1 MNEIV
6 LERDNEDEGHFMQ
19 LDDDEKSLME
29 GLILDHE
36 SEGPVGSSRPVNP
49 LPRRTNPVR
58 RSRASVQRQ
67 FHAPSEPDIDA
78 FVNPSKK
85 TMPHPTYMDEEDEI
99 QSEGGF
105 GQMDDE
111 EGDMH
116 QGGFGGGM
124 QGGEE
129 PTEGYKSIDEEKA
142 DLLNR
147 LARLKKKGHNIS
159 KLTAYSDISEVR
171 SEYQRIKYSIDAESA
186 IKFSRRLLIASSTGV
201 EFLNKKYNPFDIFLE
216 GWSESVMENIE
227 DYDGVFEELY
237 NKYKSSVE
245 VAPEIKLLTMVGG
258 SAMMFHLTNS
268 MFKAAIPNMSQVMK
282 QNPDLVQNM
291 MSAVQNTVAPQQ
303 AQDPT
308 QQPVQTGGRREMQGP
323 NLDLSQ
329 LMGGVMMPPPPPMNT
344 TLPTHDEKRID
355 EEVTLD
361 DIKNL
366 VQADE
371 EDDDISDIVSVVSQG
386 ETRDLNLTSKKKTR
400 KKKSNKKEIS
410 I

>member
-1 MNEIV
+1 MNTIE
-6 LERDNEDEGHFMQ
+6 LQKNNDGEGHFME
-19 LDDDEKSLME
+19 LDDEEQSLME
-29 GLILDHE
+29 GLVLDHE
-36 SEGPVGSSRPVNP
+36 VEEPVGLTRRVNP
-49 LPRRTNPVR
+49 IPRKTNPVR
-58 RSRASVQRQ
+58 RSRASVPRYNQ
-67 FHAPSEPDIDA
+67 APSEPDLDA
-78 FVNPSKK
+78 FVNPTKK
-85 TMPHPTYMDEEDEI
+85 HRPAPSFMDDDEEVHSD
-99 QSEGGF
+99 GGF
-105 GQMDDE
+105 GHLDE
-111 EGDMH
+111 EEEGMNH
-116 QGGFGGGM
+116 EGGFGGGM

-147 LARLKKKGHNIS
+147 LSRLKKKGHNIS

-237 NKYKSSVE
+237 NKYKASVE

-268 MFKAAIPNMSQVMK
+268 MFKAAIPNMSHVMK

-303 AQDPT
+303 PQDPT

-323 NLDLSQ
+323 NLDISQ

-344 TLPTHDEKRID
+344 NLTPPTTKSIN
-355 EEVTLD
+355 EEVTLE
-361 DIKNL
+361 DIKRI

-386 ETRDLNLTSKKKTR
+386 ETRDLSVSTKR